1 MAKIDKISLDEVL
14 ERGKITGED
23 KELIIYCPRVTH
35 IVKCGGKKEKKTYF
49 DITDVF
55 DDFEEGK
62 VMGRIWKFGKE
73 KPRR

>member
-35 IVKCGGKKEKKTYF
+35 IVERDGKKEKKTYF

-55 DDFEEGK
+55 NDFEEGK

-73 KPRR
+73 KPKK